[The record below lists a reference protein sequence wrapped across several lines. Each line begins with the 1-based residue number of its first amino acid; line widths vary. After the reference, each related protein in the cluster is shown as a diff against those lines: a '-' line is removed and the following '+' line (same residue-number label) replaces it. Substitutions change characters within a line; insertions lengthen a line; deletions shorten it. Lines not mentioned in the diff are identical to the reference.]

1 MILIRD
7 NGGTIAMKEAQFE
20 EGIEELM
27 EKQFGGSKVPSG
39 VKKSNPLVKAIVKPV
54 EGTKKGLKVDKRIV
68 K

>member
-1 MILIRD
+1 
-7 NGGTIAMKEAQFE
+7 MKEAQFE